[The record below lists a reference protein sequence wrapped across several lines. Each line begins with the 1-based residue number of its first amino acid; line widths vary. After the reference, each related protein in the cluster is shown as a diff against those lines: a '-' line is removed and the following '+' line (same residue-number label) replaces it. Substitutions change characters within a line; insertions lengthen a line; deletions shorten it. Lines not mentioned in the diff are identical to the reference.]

1 MLKVG
6 LTGGLGCG
14 KSFVAAEL
22 RRLGCHLIE
31 ADRLGHQVLEPGGEA
46 YAAVIHEFAPKLL
59 PGGAIDRAALAAL
72 VFGDPQR
79 LERLNALVH
88 PPVKAREQAWLEA
101 VAAEDPRGIAVV
113 EAAILV
119 ETGTYRNYD
128 RLIVVVCNERIQ
140 LERAM
145 ARRGATLEDVQARLS
160 RQMPLMQK
168 KQFAD
173 YIIDTS
179 GTPEDTLRQTGEVF
193 AALRAEAEKQPL

>member
-31 ADRLGHQVLEPGGEA
+31 ADRLGHEVLAPGGEA
-46 YAAVIHEFAPKLL
+46 YEAVVREFAPKLL
-59 PGGAIDRAALAAL
+59 PDGSIDRGALAAQ
-72 VFGDPQR
+72 VFDHPDR
-79 LERLNALVH
+79 LDRLNALVH

-101 VAAEDPRGIAVV
+101 AAARDPRGIAVV

-128 RLIVVVCNERIQ
+128 RLIVVVCNEVVQ
-140 LERAM
+140 LERAL
-145 ARRGATLEDVQARLS
+145 ARHGATLKDVQARLS

-168 KQFAD
+168 QKFAD
-173 YIIDTS
+173 YIIDSS
-179 GTPEDTLRQTGEVF
+179 GTPEDTLRQTGAVF
-193 AALRAEAEKQPL
+193 AALRAEAENLPL

>member
-31 ADRLGHQVLEPGGEA
+31 ADRLGHEVLAPGGEA
-46 YAAVIHEFAPKLL
+46 YQAVVREFAPPLL
-59 PGGAIDRAALAAL
+59 PDGSIDRRALAAD
-72 VFGDPQR
+72 VFEHPDRLQR
-79 LERLNALVH
+79 LNEVVH

-101 VAAEDPRGIAVV
+101 VAAEDPHGVAVV

-128 RLIVVVCNERIQ
+128 RLIVVVCNEGVQ
-140 LERAM
+140 TQRAL
-145 ARRGATLEDVQARLS
+145 ARHGATLKDVQARLS
-160 RQMPLMQK
+160 RQMPLMEKQK
-168 KQFAD
+168 FAD

-179 GTPEDTLRQTGEVF
+179 GTPEDTLRQTGEVY
-193 AALRAEAEKQPL
+193 AALRREAENRPL